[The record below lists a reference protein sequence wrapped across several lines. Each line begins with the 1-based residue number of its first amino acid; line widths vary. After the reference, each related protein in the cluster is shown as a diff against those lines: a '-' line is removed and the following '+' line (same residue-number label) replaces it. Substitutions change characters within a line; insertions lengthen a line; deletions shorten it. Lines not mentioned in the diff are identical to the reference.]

1 MRIISGLAG
10 GIPIKVPD
18 AVARPTTDKVR
29 QALFSMLGEL
39 VSDARVLD
47 LFAGSGA
54 LGLEALSRG
63 AKSVLFIDESRH
75 ACTAIRDNL
84 NKTRL
89 QGAQV
94 RQGDA
99 LRSLAELAK
108 NQPGGFDL
116 IFADPP
122 YAHGPHDVNWS
133 HKLLQ
138 SDELK
143 QVLAEDGSAL
153 IECKVTKGGIL
164 PPSPGWTVVRDR
176 EYGDTRLLWLQ
187 KSKDALP
194 PT

>member
-39 VSDARVLD
+39 VVDAQVLD

-63 AKSVLFIDESRH
+63 AKSVLFVDDSRH
-75 ACTAIRDNL
+75 ANAAIRDNL
-84 NKTRL
+84 TKTRL
-89 QGAQV
+89 QGGNI

-99 LRSLAELAK
+99 MRTLAELARV
-108 NQPGGFDL
+108 QPGTFDL

-122 YAHGPHDVNWS
+122 YAHHSSDVNWAF
-133 HKLLQ
+133 KLMQ

-143 QVLAEDGSAL
+143 GVLAPEGHVI
-153 IECKVTKGGIL
+153 IECKMTKDLI
-164 PPSPGWTVVRDR
+164 PPSWGWTIVRDR

-187 KSKDALP
+187 KSQDVLTP
-194 PT
+194 N